1 MLIYSSLFLPN
12 HPHHSALHGPPLIR
26 TPPTFTMEM
35 LGVDCPLSSRID
47 ENDVRWSPLHNTS
60 LAEVE
65 DTIGVCKTES
75 MEIADC

>member
-1 MLIYSSLFLPN
+1 
-12 HPHHSALHGPPLIR
+12 
-26 TPPTFTMEM
+26 MEM